1 MENEVFE
8 RDYSQLPPLLS
19 MPEFQ
24 ADLAILKHAVDSGM
38 IKEYEATVKA
48 MPKYIVPEMKAAYDD
63 LLSRLDALALEAR
76 GTVRGVVDYEEWQ
89 ASITVTLPVLRFI
102 EPFGTLLMA
111 DIALSA
117 DSVTINMDKQGK
129 VQMVIFIPYFAD
141 IGDKEHIMDDLIDR
155 DEKLIDWIANILSDL
170 PDDIGKD
177 R

>member
-8 RDYSQLPPLLS
+8 RNYSQLPPLHS

-24 ADLAILKHAVDSGM
+24 ADLAILKHAADCGL

-48 MPKYIVPEMKAAYDD
+48 MPKYIVPEKKAAYDD
-63 LLSRLDALALEAR
+63 LLSRLDELALEAR

-89 ASITVTLPVLRFI
+89 ASITVTLPILRFI

-117 DSVTINMDKQGK
+117 DSVTIDWDKHGN
-129 VQMVIFIPYFAD
+129 VQMEIIIPYFVD
-141 IGDKEHIMDDLIDR
+141 IGDKEQVMDDLIDR
-155 DEKLIDWIANILSDL
+155 DEKLVDMITSMFSYPAWGSEEND
-170 PDDIGKD
+170 
-177 R
+177 

>member
-8 RDYSQLPPLLS
+8 RDYSQLPPLHS

-24 ADLAILKHAVDSGM
+24 ADLAILKHAADCGL

-48 MPKYIVPEMKAAYDD
+48 MPKYIVPEMKTAYDD
-63 LLSRLDALALEAR
+63 LLSRLDELALEAR

-89 ASITVTLPVLRFI
+89 ASITVTLPILRFI

-117 DSVTINMDKQGK
+117 DSVTINSDKQGNI
-129 VQMVIFIPYFAD
+129 QMKLLIPYFMD
-141 IGDKEHIMDDLIDR
+141 IGNKEQVMDDLIEQ
-155 DEKLIDWIANILSDL
+155 DERLIELITTIFTDSEEGVEK
-170 PDDIGKD
+170 DD
-177 R
+177 